1 MRLSLFARMA
11 LILALGLLGT
21 QLVSLWLHWGE
32 RATIVTQTRGQH
44 WIDRVAEIVR
54 VLEAEGPDH
63 RAAALA
69 ALRSSDLRIQPIDAS
84 QVAPYPPRGQF
95 QATIA
100 ARLGN
105 DIEVRSAGGGMGMGG
120 GMGSG
125 MGPGMGRRHG
135 EGPGGR
141 GGLPPRSLDLRLS
154 DGQWIRIAMSAD
166 TETPPLPTDYVIELI
181 VSLLVV
187 SALVMF
193 AVRQATRPLQQLAR
207 AADDF
212 GSNLDAPPLPENGP
226 SETRQAAQAFNR
238 MQGRIR
244 RLVEE
249 RSRALAAVSHDL
261 RTPLTRLRLRT
272 ELVADERLREQM
284 DGDLDAMAAMIDAT
298 LDYLRSLRENET
310 PQAIDIDA
318 LLGTVADDA
327 GVLGHDVVVT
337 GSGVG
342 APFTGRLT
350 ALRRALQNLVDN
362 AVKYGHRARL
372 RTEDDG
378 ITLRLFVDDDGP
390 GIPAEHLDRVTDPY
404 YRIDASRN
412 PATGGIGLGLSIVSD
427 VARLHRGNLELRN
440 RPEGGLSACL
450 ALPRNTPSH

>member
-32 RATIVTQTRGQH
+32 RATVVTQTRGQH
-44 WIDRVAEIVR
+44 WIDRVAEVVR
-54 VLEAEGPDH
+54 VLEAEGPE
-63 RAAALA
+63 RRPAALA
-69 ALRSSDLRIQPIDAS
+69 ALRSSDLRIQPIDAG

-105 DIEVRSAGGGMGMGG
+105 DIEVRSAGSGMGG
-120 GMGSG
+120 G

-135 EGPGGR
+135 EGAGGR
-141 GGLPPRSLDLRLS
+141 GGLPPRTLDLRLS
-154 DGQWIRIAMSAD
+154 DGQWIRIAMSDD
-166 TETPPLPTDYVIELI
+166 TGTPPLPTDYVIELI
-181 VSLLVV
+181 LSLLVV
-187 SALVMF
+187 SALVIL

-212 GSNLDAPPLPENGP
+212 GNNLDAPPLPENGP

-272 ELVADERLREQM
+272 ELVDDERLREQM
-284 DGDLDAMAAMIDAT
+284 DGDLDAMVAMIDAT
-298 LDYLRSLRENET
+298 LDYLRSLRENEA
-310 PQAIDIDA
+310 PQTIDIDA
-318 LLGTVADDA
+318 LLSTVADDA
-327 GVLGHDVVVT
+327 HVPGHDVVVT
-337 GSGVG
+337 GDSVSI
-342 APFTGRLT
+342 PFTGRLT

-372 RTEDDG
+372 RAEDDG
-378 ITLRLFVDDDGP
+378 ITLRLFVEDDGP

-427 VARLHRGNLELRN
+427 VARLHRGSLELRN

-450 ALPRNTPSH
+450 ALPRSMPSH